1 MVRYY
6 GRARQRTGS
15 VNTNQL
21 GLKMSGCP
29 GKVGLNP
36 VNNRYI
42 QQRVAC
48 NRGVCGIPKVHGVD
62 WRYSMSNA
70 YPFCAEPSGKCL
82 AAAGGIRNIRVPYYR
97 TVQPGKQGCTK
108 KGQFGNYPPN
118 LNVDPVGLDARHFP
132 SGHTPTVNPDGSI
145 SMYHF
150 AGTTTTFTLTLPTRS
165 DFEAAPTA
173 NYNNYGI
180 WVDVTEDGLPAD
192 KAPDYF
198 QLYTNN
204 KNKLLFVKA
213 QGSTYQPA
221 TRPASVGDNAQFYT
235 CKRIV
240 DDGRSQWWTLTYVLT
255 ELERKV
261 NYKVL
266 MKIFG
271 AQTISGTAGRMKG
284 VASGKL
290 SDLDTQ
296 ASSYL
301 CRFGDLKK

>member
-97 TVQPGKQGCTK
+97 TVQPGKQGCTHG
-108 KGQFGNYPPN
+108 GQFGNYPPN

-132 SGHTPTVNPDGSI
+132 FGHTPIVHSDGSI
-145 SMYHF
+145 TVLHVAKNYINIPGRGAPPAFSFHLAPF
-150 AGTTTTFTLTLPTRS
+150 PTFKATP
-165 DFEAAPTA
+165 
-173 NYNNYGI
+173 GI
-180 WVDVTEDGLPAD
+180 WVAPSDDSKL
-192 KAPDYF
+192 PDYF
-198 QLYTNN
+198 SFYAGSSKVVVINAGQTNN
-204 KNKLLFVKA
+204 SPPPFAPAGAQFFTCERFFA
-213 QGSTYQPA
+213 QGVDIVVA
-221 TRPASVGDNAQFYT
+221 TWKQLHKWFQSKTNTKSGGFVTR
-235 CKRIV
+235 
-240 DDGRSQWWTLTYVLT
+240 TLPQGVT
-255 ELERKV
+255 
-261 NYKVL
+261 
-266 MKIFG
+266 
-271 AQTISGTAGRMKG
+271 SGTGP
-284 VASGKL
+284 SGAKC
-290 SDLDTQ
+290 SW
-296 ASSYL
+296 
-301 CRFGDLKK
+301 F

>member
-70 YPFCAEPSGKCL
+70 HPFCAEPSGKCL

-97 TVQPGKQGCTK
+97 TVQPGKQGCTNE
-108 KGQFGNYPPN
+108 GQFGYYPPN

-132 SGHTPTVNPDGSI
+132 YGHAPIVNPDGSI
-145 SMYHF
+145 TMFHY
-150 AGTTTTFTLTLPTRS
+150 AGAFTLPS
-165 DFEAAPTA
+165 YD
-173 NYNNYGI
+173 
-180 WVDVTEDGLPAD
+180 
-192 KAPDYF
+192 
-198 QLYTNN
+198 
-204 KNKLLFVKA
+204 LFVKGTTA
-213 QGSTYQPA
+213 GGFGSGKPLTGILFTPLNNQRFLPGYFKFTP
-221 TRPASVGDNAQFYT
+221 
-235 CKRIV
+235 KRGME
-240 DDGRSQWWTLTYVLT
+240 GRYFVRVPEWYINYH
-255 ELERKV
+255 
-261 NYKVL
+261 NYKVQIEKYGEGVHFYACL
-266 MKIFG
+266 DNLTEMDENDRYEFYTILKDYFFANALLPFG
-271 AQTISGTAGRMKG
+271 PSIPAGIAQGQTIVNTPAC
-284 VASGKL
+284 
-290 SDLDTQ
+290 
-296 ASSYL
+296 YL
-301 CRFGDLKK
+301 CNFPKKKGEKAKCKH